1 MPRVEREM
9 VINRPVEEVFD
20 FMADGRNEPHYNPHM
35 LRAEQTS
42 GRVDLNVNLLVWG
55 ADEGVVEHVNGEVDV
70 LLVGIA
76 GDGLAEVDGMAH
88 PLRAGQA
95 LIIPKGVRRAIRST
109 GGRFAYL
116 TCHRRPAGLWPHR
129 LPHAAGDQRE

>member
-1 MPRVEREM
+1 MDANDDVVNVVDLVALAQESTTRQ
-9 VINRPVEEVFD
+9 PVW
-20 FMADGRNEPHYNPHM
+20 ASQS
-35 LRAEQTS
+35 A
-42 GRVDLNVNLLVWG
+42 DLNVNLLVWG
-55 ADEGVVEHVNGEVDV
+55 ADEGVVEHVNSEVDV

-76 GDGLAEVDGMAH
+76 GDGLVEVDGTAH

-95 LIIPKGVRRAIRST
+95 LIVPKEVRRAIRST

>member
-1 MPRVEREM
+1 MDANKDAVSVVDLVALAQESTIRQSVW
-9 VINRPVEEVFD
+9 
-20 FMADGRNEPHYNPHM
+20 AY
-35 LRAEQTS
+35 QST
-42 GRVDLNVNLLVWG
+42 DLNVNLLVWG
-55 ADEGVVEHVNGEVDV
+55 ADEGVVEHVNSEVDV

-95 LIIPKGVRRAIRST
+95 LIIPKGVRRAIRSS